1 MGTGLSVRL
10 GQQLALTPQLQQAL
24 HLLQLS
30 TPELQE
36 EIERMVADNPFL
48 EVAEDAGA
56 AGLDGPAA
64 PGESDAPA
72 DSGDWEEVPD
82 AGEFD
87 AASADVAEALSG
99 EERSD
104 LEPAVDGDRW
114 EASGAPA
121 EGADDDPADYWA
133 AGETLAQHLH
143 FQANLLRLEPEDA
156 AALHFLID
164 ALEPD
169 GYLEDSLAELA
180 ATLVEDA
187 DGLDSMQALVQRLH
201 RALALLQTLE
211 PSGVGARDLIECLTL
226 QLRARRADVRAG
238 DAGDESTLDTALALC
253 ALDGAATLLAEGN
266 ADRLARLLNADAAAV
281 RTALQL
287 IARLE
292 PRPGRRFADLTG
304 QVVVPEILVTP
315 SRTEPV
321 RWVIELNPA
330 VVPALAVHELYA
342 ATLKNGRDAAHAE
355 LRQRLQQARGF
366 VKGVHQR
373 METVLRVAHSIVA
386 RQADFL
392 ARGPIA
398 LRPLA
403 QRELA
408 TELGLHESTISRA
421 TAGKYMA
428 TPRGTFELKY
438 FFGSALGSG
447 SGAEGVSGTAAQAYI
462 KQLIAAEDVRRPLS
476 DGQLAEELKGHGI
489 QCARRTVAKYREA
502 LRIPTATVRR
512 ARSAP

>member
-1 MGTGLSVRL
+1 MQTGLSVRL
-10 GQQLALTPQLQQAL
+10 GQQLVLTPQLQQAL

-56 AGLDGPAA
+56 ANFDAA
-64 PGESDAPA
+64 VPPGEPDGSA
-72 DSGDWEEVPD
+72 DWDGASD
-82 AGEFD
+82 AGELDD
-87 AASADVAEALSG
+87 AGAEITQALPDDERGDLGPTAD
-99 EERSD
+99 R
-104 LEPAVDGDRW
+104 DRW
-114 EASGAPA
+114 ETGGAPS
-121 EGADDDPADYWA
+121 EGPDDDPADYWA
-133 AGETLAQHLH
+133 AGESLAQHLH

-187 DGLDSMQALVQRLH
+187 DSLDSMQDLVQRLR
-201 RALALLQTLE
+201 RALLLLQTLD
-211 PSGVGARDLIECLTL
+211 PSGVGAHDLIECLTL
-226 QLRARRADVRAG
+226 QLRARRAETRGG
-238 DAGDESTLDTALALC
+238 DADDGSTLDTALALC
-253 ALDGAATLLAEGN
+253 ALDGAAALLAEGD
-266 ADRLARLLNADAAAV
+266 ADRLARVLETDAAAV
-281 RTALQL
+281 RVALRL
-287 IARLE
+287 IGRLE
-292 PRPGRRFADLTG
+292 PSPGRRFADLTG
-304 QVVVPEILVTP
+304 QVVVPEIIVTP
-315 SRTEPV
+315 SRTDPA
-321 RWVIELNPA
+321 RWLVELNSA
-330 VVPALAVHELYA
+330 VVPTLAVHEVYA
-342 ATLKNGRDAAHAE
+342 ATLQKGRDAAHAE

-373 METVLRVAHSIVA
+373 AETVLRVARSIVA
-386 RQADFL
+386 RQADFF
-392 ARGPIA
+392 AHGPVA

-428 TPRGTFELKY
+428 TPRGTYELKY
-438 FFGSALGSG
+438 FFGSSVGSG
-447 SGAEGVSGTAAQAYI
+447 SGAEGVSGTAAQAWI
-462 KQLIAAEDVRRPLS
+462 KQLIAAEDAHNPLS
-476 DGQLAEELKGHGI
+476 DGQLVEQLESHGI
-489 QCARRTVAKYREA
+489 HCARRTVAKYREA
-502 LRIPTATVRR
+502 LRIPAAAVRR